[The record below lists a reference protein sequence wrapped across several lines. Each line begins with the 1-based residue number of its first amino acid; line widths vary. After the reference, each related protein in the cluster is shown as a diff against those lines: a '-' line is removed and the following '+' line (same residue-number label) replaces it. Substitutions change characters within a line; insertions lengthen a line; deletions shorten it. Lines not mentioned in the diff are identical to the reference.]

1 MWNKLAAI
9 KQFFGE
15 SGGGGGSGRDDL
27 FIKIQLGLVHGTTYV
42 LFIRRSHEGNF
53 LILHACTLANRNHR
67 GTRTH
72 EPIYTPHWRITLCT
86 TDKGTIASEAFYSV
100 TSVTHTFPHAE
111 RAFFFLFVVI
121 KLWQYTDIF
130 LATMNNTPSSRP
142 HGKSTWASV
151 NTASYLTG
159 KMRCCEAYERACE
172 LMRVFSLWWQAHS
185 TIGVDALIYVVKGK
199 RVRGGGVRWLKSLSA
214 QLYCLECRVCH
225 HSNRKEI
232 FFFLNHSS
240 FPSSLS
246 DVQNFTQM
254 HTYSISFSFFFFV
267 LMLRKP
273 ERTVSPLTRVLM
285 ALICGKQLWC
295 ICLFF

>member
-1 MWNKLAAI
+1 MKATFWSYMHAHSPTETTEAHARTSPYTLPTGVSHFVPQTKAPSPLRRFTLSHQSHI
-9 KQFFGE
+9 HFHMQ
-15 SGGGGGSGRDDL
+15 R
-27 FIKIQLGLVHGTTYV
+27 GL
-42 LFIRRSHEGNF
+42 
-53 LILHACTLANRNHR
+53 
-67 GTRTH
+67 
-72 EPIYTPHWRITLCT
+72 
-86 TDKGTIASEAFYSV
+86 
-100 TSVTHTFPHAE
+100 
-111 RAFFFLFVVI
+111 FFFLFAVI

-130 LATMNNTPSSRP
+130 LATMNNTLSSRP

-172 LMRVFSLWWQAHS
+172 LKRAHS
-185 TIGVDALIYVVKGK
+185 TICVDALIYVVRGK

-225 HSNRKEI
+225 HGNRKEI

-254 HTYSISFSFFFFV
+254 HTYSISFSFFFLV
-267 LMLRKP
+267 LMLRTP

>member
-1 MWNKLAAI
+1 MHTRQQKPPRHTHARAHIHSPLAYHTLYHRQRHHRLWGVLLCHI
-9 KQFFGE
+9 
-15 SGGGGGSGRDDL
+15 S
-27 FIKIQLGLVHGTTYV
+27 HTY
-42 LFIRRSHEGNF
+42 ISTCREG
-53 LILHACTLANRNHR
+53 
-67 GTRTH
+67 
-72 EPIYTPHWRITLCT
+72 
-86 TDKGTIASEAFYSV
+86 
-100 TSVTHTFPHAE
+100 
-111 RAFFFLFVVI
+111 FFFLFAVI

-185 TIGVDALIYVVKGK
+185 TIGVDALIYVVRGK
-199 RVRGGGVRWLKSLSA
+199 RVRGGGARWLKSLSA
-214 QLYCLECRVCH
+214 QLYCFECRVCH

-232 FFFLNHSS
+232 SLFFLNHSS

-273 ERTVSPLTRVLM
+273 EPTVSPLTRVLM